1 MVLFIGMLVLLT
13 SGCRPLFE
21 SKTTTLEQG
30 NVAADMELNHVD
42 LFKGVGA
49 KFQPFLGPMSGAFEL
64 SYKGTKPNVWLDIDI
79 WKQGK
84 KVSSAGSLGD
94 LFFHPDL
101 QKNHKVEVI
110 ISIETVTMDGQNE
123 FNIIKVRTG
132 NDSGSSLS
140 TFTVPW
146 DKALTSKG
154 LIFPS
159 DPLTFKADDSIP
171 VWGMQATSNRMISTA
186 DLSPDSLK
194 GLESAIIFTLRFED

>member
-1 MVLFIGMLVLLT
+1 MI
-13 SGCRPLFE
+13 
-21 SKTTTLEQG
+21 EQG
-30 NVAADMELNHVD
+30 NMPAEMLLTHVD
-42 LFKGVGA
+42 LFKGAGA

-84 KVSSAGSLGD
+84 KVSSGGSIGD

-101 QKNHKVEVI
+101 QKNHKVEII
-110 ISIETVTMDGQNE
+110 ISIEAVFIDGQYE
-123 FNIIKVRTG
+123 FNTIKVRAG

-146 DKALTSKG
+146 DKSLTSRG

-171 VWGMQATSNRMISTA
+171 VSTSTNMISTA